1 MLRKPLQD
9 QFAELIERI
18 EDEIGGVER
27 EKSCLQ
33 EALEIVK
40 EADGIRVKLENGP
53 ESEERLA
60 SIEQQDREF
69 FRLRQRL

>member
-1 MLRKPLQD
+1 MLRRPLQD

-27 EKSCLQ
+27 EKSRLQ

-40 EADGIRVKLENGP
+40 EADRIRVKLENGP